1 MPEIGSDS
9 LRTDAN
15 MIDEDIVASD
25 RKQSLS
31 PTKPGG
37 AKTSQ
42 VEVSSK
48 LISSPNK
55 TVDISENLPLSQSE
69 SPAKKEEKK
78 KEAFT
83 IPADEEYEEEPFE
96 EEYI

>member
-1 MPEIGSDS
+1 
-9 LRTDAN
+9 
-15 MIDEDIVASD
+15 MIDEDIEASD

-37 AKTSQ
+37 AN
-42 VEVSSK
+42 VAANLEVSSNAM
-48 LISSPNK
+48 LSPNK
-55 TVDISENLPLSQSE
+55 TVDISENLPLSQSG

-78 KEAFT
+78 KQAFK